1 MPVGFGSPATTCGLS
16 SNTWVLMPPYKETS
30 ACKVTRK
37 PFTCLFF
44 SSVSCGS
51 LSRPRQA
58 ITYGQGDCKGNEY
71 TVQVTLGPNLV
82 IKDQSIGVAREAK
95 HHDRRFFQRG
105 RHPDRHR
112 HCVKHGL
119 IKNECIGIYYEP
131 TTTANAQTGSLSFGG
146 PDSTKCTGEINYVP
160 ITKTS
165 PACEYWGYDQ
175 SISYGG
181 KEIMATSACIADT
194 GTTLIMVPTQ
204 TFNDYKQAT
213 GATCDQ
219 ATGLLTVTAQQY
231 ECMQSMIFTINGI
244 KHELTKNGQIWP
256 RCMNETL
263 GGQKDQ
269 IYLVFAD
276 MGHMSD
282 PGLCGINGYTFL
294 QRFYSVYDTT
304 NCQIGF
310 ATTEHTMATTN

>member
-1 MPVGFGSPATTCGLS
+1 MASDS
-16 SNTWVLMPPYKETS
+16 SN
-30 ACKVTRK
+30 AGGVT
-37 PFTCLFF
+37 
-44 SSVSCGS
+44 
-51 LSRPRQA
+51 
-58 ITYGQGDCKGNEY
+58 DN
-71 TVQVTLGPNLV
+71 
-82 IKDQSIGVAREAK
+82 
-95 HHDRRFFQRG
+95 
-105 RHPDRHR
+105 
-112 HCVKHGL
+112 CVKQGL
-119 IKNECIGIYYEP
+119 MKNECIGIYYEP
-131 TTTANAQTGSLSFGG
+131 TTTANASV
-146 PDSTKCTGEINYVP
+146 NYVP

-181 KEIMATSACIADT
+181 KEIMATSPCIADT

-213 GATCDQ
+213 EATCDQ
-219 ATGLLTVTAQQY
+219 ATGILTVTAQQY

-244 KHELTKNGQIWP
+244 KYELTKNGQIWP

-276 MGHMSD
+276 MGHISN
-282 PGLCGINGYTFL
+282 PGLCGISSSINDLRPFMRYSFLFL